1 MIQKLILLISLSIP
15 VAGFSGLKESYP
27 SVWII
32 KDSLSKTIHP
42 DSVKLVFKVEDYY
55 NQLMLNQHSAIIQV
69 KIDGKMRKHTIT
81 DKNRTIKLALSK
93 GKHSF
98 SFFLNANFEE
108 LHFERVLSG
117 GHYYEVGLNFQNSY
131 SSGQQIMLEKPVI
144 YLYSES
150 NQTFDLKIQTTA
162 ELQFTY
168 PVYENGWKGTASPN
182 GTIQIKGSNYPY
194 LFWDASLPIEKL
206 NLNWQNS
213 DQLIG
218 KQAIPY
224 LTSQLD
230 QLGFNP
236 KEKADFITYWGPRM
250 QKMKYLQVLWI
261 QNEAINEIASLDIS
275 NGFTQNR
282 VYIVFKEIGNL
293 TDEILP
299 LKPDKPKALDRTK
312 NYLVEWGGIEIQSN
326 L

>member
-1 MIQKLILLISLSIP
+1 MIILI
-15 VAGFSGLKESYP
+15 
-27 SVWII
+27 W
-32 KDSLSKTIHP
+32 H
-42 DSVKLVFKVEDYY
+42 
-55 NQLMLNQHSAIIQV
+55 
-69 KIDGKMRKHTIT
+69 
-81 DKNRTIKLALSK
+81 
-93 GKHSF
+93 
-98 SFFLNANFEE
+98 
-108 LHFERVLSG
+108 
-117 GHYYEVGLNFQNSY
+117 
-131 SSGQQIMLEKPVI
+131 
-144 YLYSES
+144 
-150 NQTFDLKIQTTA
+150 
-162 ELQFTY
+162 
-168 PVYENGWKGTASPN
+168 
-182 GTIQIKGSNYPY
+182 
-194 LFWDASLPIEKL
+194 
-206 NLNWQNS
+206 NS

-218 KQAIPY
+218 KLAIPY